1 MNYCTR
7 FHKYVSLMLYKTEV
21 KKQLTFIFNFIKS
34 YVEKSLII
42 YAQNF
47 YNLFKCLFLINFS
60 LESNNKFFHI
70 NINAF

>member
-7 FHKYVSLMLYKTEV
+7 FYKYVSLMLYKTEV

-34 YVEKSLII
+34 HVEKSLII

-47 YNLFKCLFLINFS
+47 INY
-60 LESNNKFFHI
+60 SNVCF
-70 NINAF
+70 